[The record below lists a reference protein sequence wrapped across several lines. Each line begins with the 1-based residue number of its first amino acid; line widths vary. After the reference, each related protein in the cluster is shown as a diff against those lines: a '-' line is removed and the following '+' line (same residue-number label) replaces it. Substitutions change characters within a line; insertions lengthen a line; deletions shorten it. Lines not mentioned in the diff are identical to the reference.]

1 MLRNA
6 AGKNFQ
12 GMKRIQKGRNLPV
25 KAKNVQKSIICMT

>member
-1 MLRNA
+1 MIFKSSFTMLRNA

-25 KAKNVQKSIICMT
+25 